1 MSILFNLDK
10 LNDRLTDILINTT
23 EDVSTDI
30 VADSMDIIFALE
42 QMSISYNEYMIESTN
57 LAEFIAIYNV
67 ISDIG
72 ISKSIAAGLDTS
84 KMLVAS
90 GVFPAIESL
99 SDTPVV
105 DKAVIASMENVIVRA
120 VKYLIRKVKDF
131 FKWIGRLLMD
141 TGKSMSNSVKANEK
155 RMKEARK
162 LVPTFSPKAVADLLD
177 TGTSNL
183 RSATERY
190 TDDTDTAEA
199 FAKLS
204 ELNATP
210 ISVLDNSREIIS
222 SIFALHA
229 LVPKL
234 EEADTVHD
242 VDISRVVHDEFLTAD
257 IVEDIVRVDTT
268 YELSTVPF
276 SNIHDADITINMLSV
291 AKELGKLIKEIRSDI
306 NMLQKDVLRDL
317 NATTDDEDIS
327 RVVHFKIG
335 SSRSISKT
343 LLRISKDVMK
353 CNGEYSTCYLNV
365 AKQMRI
371 VTDIVKEQE

>member
-1 MSILFNLDK
+1 MHIPLHFTIIYRRIIMSILFNLDK

-30 VADSMDIIFALE
+30 VSDSMDIIFAQE
-42 QMSISYNEYMIESTN
+42 QVNTSYNEYMTESAN

-72 ISKSIAAGLDTS
+72 ISKSIAEGLDTS

-177 TGTSNL
+177 TGTSNP

-190 TDDTDTAEA
+190 TDDTDTTKA

-210 ISVLDNSREIIS
+210 I
-222 SIFALHA
+222 
-229 LVPKL
+229 
-234 EEADTVHD
+234 
-242 VDISRVVHDEFLTAD
+242 
-257 IVEDIVRVDTT
+257 
-268 YELSTVPF
+268 
-276 SNIHDADITINMLSV
+276 
-291 AKELGKLIKEIRSDI
+291 
-306 NMLQKDVLRDL
+306 
-317 NATTDDEDIS
+317 
-327 RVVHFKIG
+327 
-335 SSRSISKT
+335 
-343 LLRISKDVMK
+343 
-353 CNGEYSTCYLNV
+353 
-365 AKQMRI
+365 
-371 VTDIVKEQE
+371 